1 MTIMVMEKAL
11 SSEQCDYFISLA
23 RNNWKSGG
31 TTNIETQSTRKSDI
45 CWIKDDKINKQIT
58 DLCDEANK
66 SAKWN
71 FDIRNMEPIQIA
83 RYRRKEFYSW
93 HVDGNG
99 LRSIPNSPGHVRK
112 LSMSILLNDDY
123 TGGELEIKHGM
134 MEAKIPNRNGPN
146 KMEGSKGTIIVFPS
160 YYLHRIKPVK
170 KGTRYSLVAWF
181 GGPKFI

>member
-1 MTIMVMEKAL
+1 MTIAVLEKAL
-11 SSEQCDYFISLA
+11 SHEQCDYLISLA
-23 RNNWKSGG
+23 KNKWDTGITADS
-31 TTNIETQSTRKSDI
+31 IHQSARKSDI
-45 CWIKDDKINKQIT
+45 CWIQDDDIKKKVT
-58 DLCDEANK
+58 DLYSTANET
-66 SAKWN
+66 AQWN
-71 FDIRNMEPIQIA
+71 FDIWAVEDIQIA
-83 RYRRKEFYSW
+83 RYRRGEFYSW
-93 HVDGNG
+93 HTDGNG

-160 YYLHRIKPVK
+160 YFMHRVKPVK